1 MEKKLPSLENFYT
14 DAGGGFSDKYQ
25 VWADLP
31 VYIDLFNPNH
41 IMEKIFGM
49 FVEGTSAII

>member
-1 MEKKLPSLENFYT
+1 MEKLPSLENFYT

-25 VWADLP
+25 VWAKLP

-41 IMEKIFGM
+41 IMEKILGM
-49 FVEGTSAII
+49 LVEGTSAII